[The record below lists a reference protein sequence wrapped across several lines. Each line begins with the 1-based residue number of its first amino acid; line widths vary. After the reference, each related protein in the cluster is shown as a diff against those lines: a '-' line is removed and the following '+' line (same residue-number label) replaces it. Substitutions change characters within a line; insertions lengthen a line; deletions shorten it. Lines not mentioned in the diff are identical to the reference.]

1 MWRKAAFSHGELLS
15 QMSQEEKEMMRLT
28 FQNTVRNSKAEKI
41 TDSPRKAEKTKK
53 SVSFALENN
62 AIFNIPYYPKD
73 QLFY

>member
-1 MWRKAAFSHGELLS
+1 
-15 QMSQEEKEMMRLT
+15 MMRLT

-41 TDSPRKAEKTKK
+41 ADSPRKAEKPKK